1 MVAYRLLYLASLVTF
16 SFGALTFFAL
26 IVLYVRERAVRAK
39 RPVSILPAFTL
50 ICGLSFV
57 INLALQIASA
67 AGAGTRPVAGL
78 SLALDLVTSLIPP
91 CMFHLVYAP
100 EARHLPA
107 ASTWRWLLFL
117 AYPVSLAVGIAKGA
131 SDAGFYAGAEVLDA
145 APAIAL
151 GISALL
157 TFAVQLRS
165 RRELTTVERHHRWW
179 VRMILACMAAFAASY
194 VVRPNLFVG
203 LLPDYLVLALFA
215 VTLYYEKRPIFFDLL
230 IKRGAMF
237 AIALAGVTAIAMAG
251 LPLLQR
257 TALDWMAPVVCAVVL
272 APFWLAA
279 PYVYRALDRFI
290 DRAWLGRRYPI
301 EDAERQFALDIQRAA
316 TEEDLLRDAA
326 QSLRAIFQ
334 APVEIDFGDAVRD
347 GAMSAHLDQNGIT
360 LGRISVAP
368 RADGA
373 PFLSD
378 DHRLL
383 RSVARTL
390 ASALQNLR
398 LRGREQELRLLAS
411 RAELKALRAQIN
423 PHFLFNALNAI
434 AGLIEE
440 DPRRADETIERLA
453 QVFRYALRKPE
464 SEWVTLGEEL
474 AFVEAYLSVEQA
486 RFGARLRVE
495 FQIDP
500 AANSIP
506 IPAVTIQPL
515 IENAIRHGVS
525 SIDGVWII
533 RLRVALE
540 DEALTVEVFDNGP
553 GFPKNY
559 SIGAGGHGLRNV
571 ADRLA
576 GYYHGAANLS
586 WNCGADGTRVRL
598 EMPAAIHAGNP

>member
-1 MVAYRLLYLASLVTF
+1 MVAYRVLYLASLVTF

-26 IVLYVRERAVRAK
+26 IVLYARERAVRTR
-39 RPVSILPAFTL
+39 RPVSGLPAFTL

-67 AGAGTRPVAGL
+67 AGAGTRPVAEL
-78 SLALDLVTSLIPP
+78 SLALDIVTSLIPP
-91 CMFHLVYAP
+91 CMFHLIYAP
-100 EARHLPA
+100 EARYLPA
-107 ASTWRWLLFL
+107 ASVWRWLLYL
-117 AYPVSLAVGIAKGA
+117 SYPVSLAVGIAKGA
-131 SDAGFYAGAEVLDA
+131 SDAGIFSDLDGLDA

-151 GISALL
+151 GTAALL
-157 TFAVQLRS
+157 AFAVQLRS
-165 RRELTTVERHHRWW
+165 HRNLTTVERHHRWW
-179 VRMILACMAAFAASY
+179 IRTILACMAGFAATY
-194 VVRPNLFVG
+194 MVRPNLFVG

-215 VTLYYEKRPIFFDLL
+215 VTLYYEKRPVFFDLL

-257 TALDWMAPVVCAVVL
+257 AALDWTAPVVCAVVL

-290 DRAWLGRRYPI
+290 DRAWLGRPYSI
-301 EDAERQFALDIQRAA
+301 DEAERQFALDIQRAA
-316 TEEDLLRDAA
+316 TEDDLLRDAA
-326 QSLRAIFQ
+326 QSLGSIFQ
-334 APVEIDFGDAVRD
+334 APVEIRFGDAVHD
-347 GAMSAHLDQNGIT
+347 GAMTANLDQNGT
-360 LGRISVAP
+360 ALGRISVAL
-368 RADGA
+368 RGDGA
-373 PFLSD
+373 PFMSD

-423 PHFLFNALNAI
+423 PHFLFNALNSI

-440 DPRRADETIERLA
+440 DSRRADETIERLA

-464 SEWVTLGEEL
+464 SEWVPLAEEL

-495 FQIDP
+495 FQIDA

-540 DEALTVEVFDNGP
+540 DEALRVEVFDNGP

-576 GYYHGAANLS
+576 GYYHGAASLS
-586 WNCGADGTRVRL
+586 WNCGVDGTRVRL